1 MIGLELVRALAEED
15 KRVVSQAYRM
25 RLLREFAGN
34 AVASLGGLRGHAGR
48 DLDVAEALGGL
59 GFLLGE
65 ICSTIDRMER
75 AGKED
80 RLRKVLNSFL
90 QKAMERGE
98 YELVDSIERAMSGEL
113 EAIDAPDLPDAT
125 AQDLWHQRGN

>member
-1 MIGLELVRALAEED
+1 MELVRALAEED
-15 KRVVSQAYRM
+15 KRVVSQACNM

-48 DLDVAEALGGL
+48 GLDGAEALGGL